1 VLQSISSAS
10 TWTNIWACFY
20 YILLQWKGVFF
31 LVTFFVELLVSF
43 LYHVCLSDA
52 AVKSVPGTKS
62 VVDGFG
68 FT

>member
-1 VLQSISSAS
+1 M
-10 TWTNIWACFY
+10 
-20 YILLQWKGVFF
+20 GVFF

-43 LYHVCLSDA
+43 LYHVCLSAA